1 MSLGFFGPRSA
12 LAGLVKTASNMV
24 EFSCYF
30 GFSNKNSVQCLMLDS
45 NLQPL
50 LGIHGV
56 SGDVMVG
63 GESHTCCFEGP

>member
-1 MSLGFFGPRSA
+1 VSLGFFGPRSA
-12 LAGLVKTASNMV
+12 LAGLVKTVSNMV

-45 NLQPL
+45 NLQPV

-56 SGDVMVG
+56 SGDAMVG
-63 GESHTCCFEGP
+63 CESHRCCFDGP

>member
-1 MSLGFFGPRSA
+1 VSLGFFGPRSA

-63 GESHTCCFEGP
+63 GESHTCRFEGP